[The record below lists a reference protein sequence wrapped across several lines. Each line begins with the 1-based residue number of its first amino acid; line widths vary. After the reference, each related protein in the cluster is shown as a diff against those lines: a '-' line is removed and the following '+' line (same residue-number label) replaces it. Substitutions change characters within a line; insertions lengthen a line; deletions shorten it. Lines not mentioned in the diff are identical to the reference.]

1 MANHHHLSLR
11 RPRTEGPYLPPGKL
25 EEMEK
30 GLDKNSGNGSNTNEE
45 FSSDEFQRIS
55 WEALRRSLNGL
66 INKVNTSNIAEIV
79 EDLIELNLV
88 RGRGLLVKV
97 TIISQAQSPIHTPVY
112 AAMFA
117 VLNTKF
123 PLIGELLINR
133 LIIEFRSSFAKNDK
147 EKCYSSLLFLANL
160 VNQRVLH
167 DICILQILMLLLERP
182 TDDSIEIAIKLIESS
197 GKILSLQSPKPFN
210 AIFERLRML
219 LQSID
224 ATTTTTAATTLSKRV
239 QYKIEGLFSLRRQG
253 FSEPIE
259 SEELDLVEEDE
270 QQTHTILLDSTI
282 DPETELDSFV
292 FDQNYAENEAEY
304 TEIKRSILGDEVLND
319 DYDRSDDHL
328 SDDDA
333 DDEGEN
339 KNKESIVDLTAQDAV
354 HFRKTVYLTIMSS
367 LDYEECGHKLLQ
379 MNIPQERWYSLVQMI
394 IDCAS
399 NEKTYLKFYGFLSE
413 RFCLLD
419 LGWRSDFEIAF
430 VNNYQSCGVDGENVE
445 MDTGKLRNI
454 VKLFSHLLTKDAIS
468 WAVLECIILRPDST
482 TSTQRIWVKFLFK
495 ELEAFYG
502 ESGLW
507 DRINVEDVELTPY
520 FSGIFPAPPTTTAT
534 IADNNEDL
542 LDHLRFCVNYF
553 TAIGLPS
560 LARVQREYLCSSME

>member
-1 MANHHHLSLR
+1 MR

-30 GLDKNSGNGSNTNEE
+30 GLDKNNNIDSNANED
-45 FSSDEFQRIS
+45 FSSEEFQRIS

-210 AIFERLRML
+210 AIFERLRTL

-224 ATTTTTAATTLSKRV
+224 ATTTLSKRV

-253 FSEPIE
+253 FSDPIE

-282 DPETELDSFV
+282 DPEAELDSFV
-292 FDQNYAENEAEY
+292 FDRNYAENEAEY
-304 TEIKRSILGDEVLND
+304 TEIKRSILGDEVLHD
-319 DYDRSDDHL
+319 DDHHSGDHL
-328 SDDDA
+328 SDDA

-339 KNKESIVDLTAQDAV
+339 KDKVDIVDLTAQEAV
-354 HFRKTVYLTIMSS
+354 HFRKTIYLTIMSS
-367 LDYEECGHKLLQ
+367 LDFEECGHKLLQ

-394 IDCAS
+394 IDCTS
-399 NEKTYLKFYGFLSE
+399 NEKIYLKFYGFLSE

-419 LGWRSDFEIAF
+419 LGWRSEFEIAF
-430 VNNYQSCGVDGENVE
+430 VNNYQSCGVDGENIE
-445 MDTGKLRNI
+445 LDTGKLRNI

-482 TSTQRIWVKFLFK
+482 TSTQRIWVKLLFK
-495 ELEAFYG
+495 ELGAYYG

-520 FSGIFPAPPTTTAT
+520 FSGIFPAPPATTAAAT
-534 IADNNEDL
+534 EDNEDL

-560 LARVQREYLCSSME
+560 LARIQREYLCSSME